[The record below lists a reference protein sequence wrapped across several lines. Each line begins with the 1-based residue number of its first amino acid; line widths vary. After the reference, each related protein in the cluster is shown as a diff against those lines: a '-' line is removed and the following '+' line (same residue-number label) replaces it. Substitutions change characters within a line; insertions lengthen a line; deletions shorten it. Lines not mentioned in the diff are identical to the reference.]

1 MRTIMRLTT
10 TLFALAIFTCARA
23 RADNIYWVSPAGQAL
38 WGAAKSESLLAP
50 AACCSLKTACASAK
64 AGDTVCLRGGTYSFA
79 KENDSAMELASSG
92 VAGTPIQWITFKNA
106 PGETPELK
114 GTKGLRQWGLVLR
127 GNSYVRVDGIT
138 FDSFNDPGEIS
149 SAAHHDEIVNCTFR
163 NNGLNARGFIMCELR
178 SRSGG
183 SDFTAYVSQIWVHSN
198 VFSRLAMGGLEKDG
212 SYREGGDA
220 VRVGFPGGTGHDT
233 PGETKGG
240 NHHITIEDNLIEY
253 AGHACMDTYGTELVI
268 RNNVLHNEPWYPAQA
283 GAKPPRYPATN
294 YLNKAYENKWGHR
307 CWQVSDDFCRD
318 YTHNLIEGNRSGHA
332 SPNPNNNGAQCLD
345 LAAPKNICR
354 YNSLYNAME
363 SGLMFKYRHNDP
375 PKIGAGGNGGTFNR
389 VYNNTI
395 YHNGYG
401 YPFYE
406 TCKYP
411 VCPMDF
417 SAISYYQPVTGGNI
431 IKNNLLYDNH
441 SAYLYKW
448 EINPRN
454 DGINTIMNNFQTRDG
469 DPMFVNPDLSQPT
482 SRILPDLNLK
492 PGSPAI
498 GKGMHLTVAKGGG
511 NQSKTLVVDDALYF
525 QDGTWGADLTHGV
538 TLFPDWIAIG
548 EVDQVVQIAAIAY
561 ENNTITL
568 AVPMTWK
575 DNAKIWLYK
584 KSDGTRVLYG
594 KAPDMGAQAFA
605 QK

>member
-1 MRTIMRLTT
+1 MVLT
-10 TLFALAIFTCARA
+10 AIFCIQVQAG
-23 RADNIYWVSPAGQAL
+23 DCYWVSPAGQAA
-38 WGAAKSESLLAP
+38 WSAAKSATPVSSN
-50 AACCSLKTACASAK
+50 ACCSLKTACASAK
-64 AGDTVCLRGGTYSFA
+64 AGDTVYLRGGTYSFA
-79 KENDSAMELASSG
+79 KENDTAMELANSG
-92 VAGTPIQWITFKNA
+92 VAGTPAQWITFRNA
-106 PGETPELK
+106 PNETPEIK
-114 GTKGLRQWGLVLR
+114 GAHGPRQWGLVLR
-127 GNSYVRVDGIT
+127 GNSYVRIDGLT
-138 FDSFNDPGEIS
+138 FDSLSDPGEIS
-149 SAAHHDEIVNCTFR
+149 SAAHHVEIVNCAFQ

-178 SRSGG
+178 TRSGG
-183 SDFTAYVSQIWVHSN
+183 SDYTAYVSHIWVHSN

-212 SYREGGDA
+212 TCREGGDA

-268 RNNVLHNEPWYPAQA
+268 KNNVFHNEPWYPAQV

-294 YLNKAYENKWGHR
+294 YLNQAYENKWSHR
-307 CWQVSDDFCRD
+307 NWQVSDDFCRD
-318 YTHNLIEGNRSGHA
+318 YTHNLLEGNRVGHA
-332 SPNPNNNGAQCLD
+332 GPNPNNNGAQNLD

-363 SGLMFKYRHNDP
+363 SGLLFKYRHNEV
-375 PKIGAGGNGGTFNR
+375 KKNGAGGNGGTYNR

-441 SAYLYKW
+441 SVHLYKW

-454 DGINTIMNNFQTRDG
+454 DAINTILNNFQTRDG
-469 DPMFVNPDLSQPT
+469 DPLFVNPDLSQPT
-482 SRILPDLNLK
+482 SRTLPDLNLK
-492 PGSPAI
+492 TGSPAI
-498 GKGMHLTVAKGGG
+498 GKGANLTVARGSG
-511 NQSKTLVVDDALYF
+511 NSSKTLVVDDALYF
-525 QDGTWGADLTHGV
+525 QDATWGADLTHGV

-548 EVDQVVQIAAIAY
+548 DVDKVVQIASIDY
-561 ENNTITL
+561 DKNTIAL
-568 AVPMTWK
+568 AEPMTWS
-575 DNAKIWLYK
+575 DGAKVWLYK

-594 KAPDMGAQAFA
+594 KAPDMGACVFV